1 MDEGAS
7 QKGLLGGLA
16 GIMLS
21 FRAVGG
27 NGVEVPGKNPKVPRH
42 AGFPRGDP
50 LHWQVDSLPL
60 SHLGK

>member
-27 NGVEVPGKNPKVPRH
+27 NGVEVPGKN
-42 AGFPRGDP
+42 
-50 LHWQVDSLPL
+50 
-60 SHLGK
+60 